1 MSDSTS
7 VSADSIRAA
16 SDARLAQGFYGGR
29 PHMGTGTLE
38 GHQGQDWTPQATTQ
52 YARRCADTA
61 ARPSAPP
68 HVRCRGGRLA
78 LAPRVL
84 CGSRHVAQFSLVST
98 VLPSSLRPAQ
108 ACRFSSHHETFQS
121 HNQSSAG
128 KLLAKGAGRW
138 ERNLLYPLCSARRR
152 CAGDAS
158 ELCGEVC
165 WKFSCMLCH
174 HDQVEW
180 CVIERR
186 GHCVTL
192 RRRVSTSRLGPKRGG
207 VAVC

>member
-1 MSDSTS
+1 MHD
-7 VSADSIRAA
+7 VV
-16 SDARLAQGFYGGR
+16 Q
-29 PHMGTGTLE
+29 
-38 GHQGQDWTPQATTQ
+38 TPQRDHRHPRMYVAAVAAWRLRHECCVAPDMWHNSPSCPQNCPARCDQHRQVLFTPRDIPITQ
-52 YARRCADTA
+52 PKQCT
-61 ARPSAPP
+61 
-68 HVRCRGGRLA
+68 
-78 LAPRVL
+78 
-84 CGSRHVAQFSLVST
+84 
-98 VLPSSLRPAQ
+98 
-108 ACRFSSHHETFQS
+108 
-121 HNQSSAG
+121 G

-138 ERNLLYPLCSARRR
+138 ERNVLYPLCSARRR